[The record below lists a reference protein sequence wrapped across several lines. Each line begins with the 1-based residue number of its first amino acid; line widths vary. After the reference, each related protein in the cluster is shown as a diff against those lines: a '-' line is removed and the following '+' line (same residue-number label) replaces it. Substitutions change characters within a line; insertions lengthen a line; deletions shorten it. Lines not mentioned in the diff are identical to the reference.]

1 MTFHAMGFRTLGV
14 MGLPSA
20 TASPGSARQ
29 FHTFVTN
36 DDKAAIETA
45 NYFDALLTPAG
56 KVIKGDIL
64 VASFDA
70 DGTEGVKM
78 YVIDIVSSHVVLSGI
93 GTAAGLAALG
103 GSLTGSVTGSLVA
116 IAAPTDSPATADAL
130 RDDLAANMVPAINL
144 AFKETQTKLNAL
156 IALFA

>member
-78 YVIDIVSSHVVLSGI
+78 YVIDIVSSHVVISGI

-103 GSLTGSVTGSLVA
+103 GTLTGTLAGSLVA
-116 IAAPTDSPATADAL
+116 IAAPTDTPASADAL
-130 RDDLAANMVPAINL
+130 RDDIAANMVPALNL
-144 AFKETQTKLNAL
+144 AFKEIQTKLNTL